1 MFTGRPGRVVES
13 SVSYEN
19 GRNLKEAYFRSAVS
33 SPHCYFKAN
42 TMMNPNN
49 RNADASSQPKPQE
62 FVNQYNPTV
71 PPPAART
78 NQTNVEIVNSPNPY
92 LQTHLP
98 NTEQSSNNIA
108 IDAKLLQAQ
117 TQFGPAGAAAVAV
130 AAHMNIGT
138 TI

>member
-1 MFTGRPGRVVES
+1 MES
-13 SVSYEN
+13 SVTYEN

-42 TMMNPNN
+42 TTMNPNN
-49 RNADASSQPKPQE
+49 PNIEASFQTKPRE
-62 FVNQYNPTV
+62 FVTVQPT
-71 PPPAART
+71 ART

-92 LQTHLP
+92 FQTQLP
-98 NTEQSSNNIA
+98 NTEQSSNNNNIA

-117 TQFGPAGAAAVAV
+117 SQFGPAGAAAVAV
-130 AAHMNIGT
+130 ASHMNIGT